1 MPSNPSIPLLQA
13 TVSVDT
19 TLCDIKT
26 PQDILDLVAENMVA
40 DSQAVL
46 AAINNGIY
54 FGTTEPTGDNFGKLW
69 VKSTGTGPENPRGLG
84 MVVNGQ
90 YIIIPIPQDEQVVD
104 PIVPPGVIAIWN
116 STTPPSGWGLFPG
129 TPPVG
134 QIYISKN

>member
-1 MPSNPSIPLLQA
+1 MPSNPAIPLLQA

-19 TLCDIKT
+19 TLCDIKS

-54 FGTTEPTGDNFGKLW
+54 FGATEPTGDNFGKLW
-69 VKSTGTGPENPRGLG
+69 VKSTGGGEANPRGLG
-84 MVVNGQ
+84 LVVNGE
-90 YIIIPIPQDEQVVD
+90 YTIIPIVADQANTNQIRSGD
-104 PIVPPGVIAIWN
+104 IIISG
-116 STTPPSGWGLFPG
+116 STTAPEGWSIYPG

-134 QIYISKN
+134 AAWIVKN